1 MASKSLSRLLIP
13 AVIVSMCVL
22 IAMPTVALFFGSLWS
37 SNPGEPGHLTLDNYV
52 ATFSEARSLG
62 LLLNSVVFAL
72 GSAFLATSIA
82 TVIAFI
88 TSRTDTP
95 LARIF
100 TYIPFF
106 ALVIPTLA
114 ESLAW
119 VYLLTPRTGLINL
132 FFTQFLGF
140 PSPPFNIY
148 SLGGMIWVMGL
159 ALVPLAFVGVRSAM
173 VSLDPS
179 LEEAARISGRGV
191 RAVLFRVTLPLV
203 GPAMLSLFLLSFII
217 AFGSFEIP
225 AIIGIPG
232 NIDVYMSVITISAL
246 YDNPPNYGLATAQ
259 SVIMFVITL
268 FFVYLYRR
276 ATRRAERFAV
286 ITGRGYSPRIMKLG
300 KWRYLGLAILLLY
313 LFVGVILPYFTLIIA
328 SLQTYWH
335 PLTLFDNLSLT
346 NYLDLT
352 SYSQLPSSAVN
363 SIIVSSISAFIAVLA
378 AVFIVYYSQK
388 SRVKGRG
395 ILEVFAMLPVAFPGL
410 VLGVGLLWTFI
421 SLPIGIYGT
430 IWAFVLAYVIKYVAH
445 GVRFTSEP
453 LLQIHHDLEDASRV
467 SGASTLYTIRRVTLV
482 LLRPALIGGWAYIAM
497 ITFREIGAAILL
509 LTPGNEVISATLFRV
524 WSSGH
529 IEQAIA
535 AIILLTFALWAAI
548 IIVSLVSRRR
558 FMFKVTP

>member
-1 MASKSLSRLLIP
+1 MVSKGLSRLLIP

-22 IAMPTVALFFGSLWS
+22 ITMPTVALFFGSLWS
-37 SNPGEPGHLTLDNYV
+37 ANPGEPGHLTLDNYV

-62 LLLNSVVFAL
+62 LLLNSMVFAL
-72 GSAFLATSIA
+72 GSAFLATAIA
-82 TVIAFI
+82 TIIAFI

-95 LARIF
+95 LARVF
-100 TYIPFF
+100 TYVPFF
-106 ALVIPTLA
+106 TLVIPTLVDA
-114 ESLAW
+114 LAW

-132 FFTQFLGF
+132 FFTQYLGF
-140 PSPPFNIY
+140 HDPPFNIY

-159 ALVPLAFVGVRSAM
+159 SLVPLAFVGVRSAM

-179 LEEAARISGRGV
+179 LEEAARVSGRGIRTV
-191 RAVLFRVTLPLV
+191 IFSVTLPLV
-203 GPAMLSLFLLSFII
+203 GPAMLSLFLLSFIV

-225 AIIGIPG
+225 AVVGIPA

-259 SVIMFVITL
+259 SVIMFVITIL
-268 FFVYLYRR
+268 FVYLYRR

-300 KWRYLGLAILLLY
+300 KWRYLGLAILFLY
-313 LFVGVILPYFTLIIA
+313 LFVGLILPYFTLFMA

-335 PLTLFDNLSLT
+335 PLTLFDSLSLT
-346 NYLDLT
+346 NYLELT
-352 SYSQLPSSAVN
+352 SYSQLPSSTVN
-363 SIIVSSISAFIAVLA
+363 GIIVSSLSAFIAVLA

-388 SRVKGRG
+388 SHVKGRG
-395 ILEVFAMLPVAFPGL
+395 IIEGFAMLPIAFPGL
-410 VLGVGLLWTFI
+410 VLGVGLLWAFI
-421 SLPIGIYGT
+421 SLPLGIYGT

-467 SGASTLYTIRRVTLV
+467 SGASTLYTIRRITLV
-482 LLRPALIGGWAYIAM
+482 LLRPALLGGWVYIAM

-529 IEQAIA
+529 VEQAIA
-535 AIILLTFALWAAI
+535 AIVLLTFALWGVI

-558 FMFKVTP
+558 FMFKATP